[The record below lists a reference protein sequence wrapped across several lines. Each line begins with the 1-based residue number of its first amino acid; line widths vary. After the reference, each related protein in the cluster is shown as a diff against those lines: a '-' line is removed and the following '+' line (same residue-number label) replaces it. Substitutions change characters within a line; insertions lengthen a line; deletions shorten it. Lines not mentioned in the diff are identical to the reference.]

1 MKNENIVATK
11 HSRRSKLL
19 LKYFTSLGILLVT
32 MLYADSGF
40 YVCSNEQ
47 AYKDYKNGLVSNLD
61 GATHYGTELLC
72 SYGCNQYEVCKPEKI
87 YNSMTSPIFNCI
99 DATKARELQNF
110 LSTQQ
115 FQTVYLKSLGVPLWS
130 LDFGAPKNG
139 NAFIF
144 PHAFDLPTNMSAWD
158 NNGTSVKISKDASN
172 YIEIIMTIEGN
183 AEHNVS
189 GKIYKGD
196 KSYSIKGV
204 INGTQKLLQCGI
216 FDNLGMSSN
225 YENQIELV
233 TNADTFYCPLRKSE
247 NIGGDYNK
255 GSNFQSQ
262 TTCNSACTVKNEC
275 VQVADTP
282 CKAIDIKYSQP
293 VTDYTGKSVY
303 TKREIS
309 YECNN
314 TVTKTVGCANWK
326 VITNQGSVDVNM
338 SNVGTVFKDR
348 KNSIKETNVL
358 SSMLEEQ
365 LHVFTGWKGQCDK
378 GKVFNNP
385 FSDPFK
391 LLSYAMMVY
400 TSSARV
406 TTNEMY
412 GYASTQA
419 PMGETMANLHDKFD
433 NAMTSF
439 KNGWSE
445 ITKVFT
451 PSNIFN
457 TTDVQIDDYSAS
469 FLGSSTSFVED
480 AASSGVISSVETI
493 TSNIKEYLSS
503 PIHTLDVGYGAVK
516 VYLVDYIQLGMSMM
530 PTKQEMQTAYDFN
543 QAWLGDENSDN
554 QSVAYATCM
563 AAIGLSYPNLVS
575 YLASDM
581 NATSSELN
589 YPYNNPI
596 RLSYSQIQYLA
607 GATSQ
612 SFVENMYAY
621 VSNNPASKYV
631 TVIAKN
637 GQAYYQAGQVICGG
651 KLAVAANANN
661 VSTPT
666 NDSSSNI
673 GEAVAMM
680 AVKKLI
686 GAMPPPCNIM
696 ATVLVD
702 LVMAFDSVNACS
714 NLDDATKLGV
724 LQMKTNRFI
733 NYDQCYSAGSKCQK
747 KFLGSCI
754 LRRNYHCCYDQIS
767 TRIFAEGVKEQLGL
781 DRNVCDNI
789 NIEYLKQIS
798 FRKCNDGE
806 NPVVNKCFPANK
818 WEEYQ
823 AAITAKGVTGFDA
836 GSLVQTGINSL
847 GVTTTLQCK

>member
-1 MKNENIVATK
+1 
-11 HSRRSKLL
+11 LL
-19 LKYFTSLGILLVT
+19 NKYFILIWAMLST
-32 MLYADSGF
+32 ALYADSGF

-47 AYKDYKNGLVSNLD
+47 AYIDYKNGLVSNLD
-61 GATHYGTELLC
+61 SATHYGTELLC

-87 YNSMTSPIFNCI
+87 YNSVVSPLFNCI

-115 FQTVYLKSLGVPLWS
+115 FQTVYLKSMGVPSWS
-130 LDFGAPKNG
+130 LDFGTLKNG
-139 NAFIF
+139 SEFVF

-158 NNGTSVKISKDASN
+158 NNGTSVKISKDANN

-183 AEHNVS
+183 TEHNVS
-189 GKIYKGD
+189 GTIYKGD

-204 INGTQKLLQCGI
+204 VNGVPKLLQCGI
-216 FDNLGMSSN
+216 FDNLGMNVN
-225 YENQIELV
+225 YENQLELV
-233 TNADTFYCPLRKSE
+233 TNADTFYCPIRKSE

-262 TTCNSACTVKNEC
+262 ANCNSACTVKNEC
-275 VQVADTP
+275 IQVADTP
-282 CKAIDIKYSQP
+282 CKSIDIKYSQP
-293 VTDYTGKSVY
+293 VTDYTGKSIY

-309 YECNN
+309 YECNS

-326 VITNQGSVDVNM
+326 IITNQGSVDVNM

-348 KNSIKETNVL
+348 QNSTKETNVL

-378 GKVFNNP
+378 GKMFNNP

-400 TSSARV
+400 SSSARV
-406 TTNEMY
+406 TTYDDAGNAI
-412 GYASTQA
+412 GSTA

-433 NAMTSF
+433 SAATSF
-439 KNGWSE
+439 ENGWKD
-445 ITKVFT
+445 ITRKLLSQFT
-451 PSNIFN
+451 
-457 TTDVQIDDYSAS
+457 
-469 FLGSSTSFVED
+469 
-480 AASSGVISSVETI
+480 ETI
-493 TSNIKEYLSS
+493 TSGAPTAITDATSSGLISSVDEMTQTIKDYVAS
-503 PIHTLDVGYGAVK
+503 PIHTMDVGYGVVK
-516 VYLVDYIQLGMSMM
+516 VYLVDYIQLGMSMI

-581 NATSSELN
+581 NATSSELS

-621 VSNNPASKYV
+621 VSNNSASKYV
-631 TVIAKN
+631 TMIAKN

-666 NDSSSNI
+666 NNSSSSSNI

-680 AVKKLI
+680 AVKKMI
-686 GAMPPPCNIM
+686 AAMPPPYNIM
-696 ATVLVD
+696 ATVLID

-714 NLDDATKLGV
+714 NLEDATKLGV

-733 NYDQCYSAGSKCQK
+733 NYDQCYSTGSKCQK
-747 KFLGSCI
+747 KFLGTCI

-818 WEEYQ
+818 WDEYQ
-823 AAITAKGVTGFDA
+823 AAITAKGVTGFNADA
-836 GSLVQTGINSL
+836 IVKTGINSL
-847 GVTTTLQCK
+847 GVTNQLQCK

>member
-1 MKNENIVATK
+1 
-11 HSRRSKLL
+11 
-19 LKYFTSLGILLVT
+19 
-32 MLYADSGF
+32 
-40 YVCSNEQ
+40 
-47 AYKDYKNGLVSNLD
+47 
-61 GATHYGTELLC
+61 
-72 SYGCNQYEVCKPEKI
+72 
-87 YNSMTSPIFNCI
+87 
-99 DATKARELQNF
+99 
-110 LSTQQ
+110 
-115 FQTVYLKSLGVPLWS
+115 
-130 LDFGAPKNG
+130 
-139 NAFIF
+139 
-144 PHAFDLPTNMSAWD
+144 MSAWD

-314 TVTKTVGCANWK
+314 TVSKTVGCANWK

-406 TTNEMY
+406 TTG
-412 GYASTQA
+412 GYADGTPITEA

-433 NAMTSF
+433 GAVDSF
-439 KNGWSE
+439 NKGWAE

-493 TSNIKEYLSS
+493 TSNIKEYLAS
-503 PIHTLDVGYGAVK
+503 PIHTLDVGYGVVK

-596 RLSYSQIQYLA
+596 RLSYSQIQ
-607 GATSQ
+607 
-612 SFVENMYAY
+612 
-621 VSNNPASKYV
+621 
-631 TVIAKN
+631 
-637 GQAYYQAGQVICGG
+637 
-651 KLAVAANANN
+651 
-661 VSTPT
+661 
-666 NDSSSNI
+666 
-673 GEAVAMM
+673 
-680 AVKKLI
+680 
-686 GAMPPPCNIM
+686 
-696 ATVLVD
+696 
-702 LVMAFDSVNACS
+702 
-714 NLDDATKLGV
+714 
-724 LQMKTNRFI
+724 
-733 NYDQCYSAGSKCQK
+733 
-747 KFLGSCI
+747 
-754 LRRNYHCCYDQIS
+754 
-767 TRIFAEGVKEQLGL
+767 
-781 DRNVCDNI
+781 
-789 NIEYLKQIS
+789 
-798 FRKCNDGE
+798 
-806 NPVVNKCFPANK
+806 
-818 WEEYQ
+818 
-823 AAITAKGVTGFDA
+823 
-836 GSLVQTGINSL
+836 
-847 GVTTTLQCK
+847 